1 MQIPKL
7 IPVQICRETLP
18 YVEEQLFLR
27 GFEKRDSLYVRR
39 SESIVSVLYP
49 CTEDGEDYH
58 INTWPLWLYPEGAES
73 LQNGMIGSF
82 RLFIGTM
89 CVGAGPNPM
98 FPFRP
103 MKAERIPALRLLA
116 GGFCTEV
123 WPKEQLQ
130 EAVNCALLA
139 PLDYYATYKGRKE
152 RIEYMCQEKP
162 RLQEILE
169 WRMFLLH
176 EKDLAGLQ
184 KNLEMERE
192 WREKRSHLPGA
203 AAQQK
208 ENTYEKDWRIFQS
221 AESGD
226 WGPAEQLLAQ
236 MSAGGLALLKRY
248 HIEDKGPYPAAY
260 ARQRY
265 DA

>member
-226 WGPAEQLLAQ
+226 WSPAEQLLAQ
-236 MSAGGLALLKRY
+236 MSAGGLALLRRY

-260 ARQRY
+260 AWQRY